1 MPAREDPQRNLF
13 DYSYYILI
21 ASFVILFF
29 NAGARFSIGVVFKP
43 MIAEF
48 AWSRSAISLAVFI
61 NMAVFALS
69 LTVVGRFYD
78 RYGPKWVILI
88 STFFASAGC
97 IFLSRIS
104 SLGGFL
110 IVYGI
115 ILAIGLG
122 GTSATLVAALAS
134 KWFQRGRGLAISL
147 ALSGNC
153 LGQFILI
160 PLFDS
165 LLVDFNWRLL
175 FFGLG
180 VIMLGVN
187 TLLSL
192 FVLKS
197 DPIVPE
203 GSLETVK
210 TSSPHS
216 SSLDLNLT
224 QAMKTPSFWLF
235 LTTMFVCGSGDFLIS
250 THLIPFVTDHHIPSS
265 TASQMFGW
273 FGLLSFAGILVAGP
287 ISDRVGNKIPIAL
300 TFVLRAL
307 LFFLILQSQS
317 VESLYIFA
325 LLFGFTFLVTAPL
338 TTTLVARLY
347 GLNHV
352 GLISGFITTIHHLA
366 GGFWAY
372 LGGWI
377 FDRTGSYRIAFF
389 ISLILAVVAV
399 FSTLLIKEERCH
411 PRGWRKGSETFKRD
425 PDSNR

>member
-1 MPAREDPQRNLF
+1 MPVRDTPQRNLF

-21 ASFVILFF
+21 ASFIILFF

-48 AWSRSAISLAVFI
+48 GWSRSAISFAVFI

-97 IFLSRIS
+97 IFLARID
-104 SLGGFL
+104 SLGEFL

-115 ILAIGLG
+115 ILALGLG

-160 PLFDS
+160 PLFNS
-165 LLVDFNWRLL
+165 LIVDFNWRLL

-180 VIMLGVN
+180 VIILGIN

-192 FVLKS
+192 FVLKN
-197 DPIVPE
+197 DPILPE
-203 GSLETVK
+203 CSIEQGK
-210 TSSPHS
+210 ISSPS
-216 SSLDLNLT
+216 SSSQDLSLG
-224 QAMKTPSFWLF
+224 QAMKTSSFWLF
-235 LTTMFVCGSGDFLIS
+235 LVTMFVCGSGDFLIS
-250 THLIPFVTDHHIPSS
+250 THLIPFITDHQIPSS
-265 TASQMFGW
+265 TASHMFGW
-273 FGLLSFAGILVAGP
+273 FGLLSLAGILVAGP
-287 ISDRVGNKIPIAL
+287 VSDRVGNKIPIAL
-300 TFVLRAL
+300 TFVLRIL

-325 LLFGFTFLVTAPL
+325 LLFGFTFLITAPL
-338 TTTLVARLY
+338 TTTLVGRLY
-347 GLNHV
+347 GLKHV

-377 FDRTGSYRIAFF
+377 FDRTGSYRWAFF
-389 ISLILAVVAV
+389 ISLVLAAVAV
-399 FSTLLIKEERCH
+399 FSTLLIKEGQPH
-411 PRGWRKGSETFKRD
+411 LRGRPKRSGTSE
-425 PDSNR
+425 

>member
-1 MPAREDPQRNLF
+1 MPVRDAPQRNLF

-21 ASFVILFF
+21 ASFIILFF

-48 AWSRSAISLAVFI
+48 GWSRSAISLAVFI

-69 LTVVGRFYD
+69 LTVVGKFYD

-97 IFLSRIS
+97 IFLSQIY

-160 PLFDS
+160 PLFNS
-165 LLVDFNWRLL
+165 LILDFNWRLL

-192 FVLKS
+192 FVLKN
-197 DPIVPE
+197 DPILPE
-203 GSLETVK
+203 CRIERVK
-210 TSSPHS
+210 IAPSSQ
-216 SSLDLNLT
+216 DLTLP
-224 QAMKTPSFWLF
+224 QAMKTSSFWLF
-235 LTTMFVCGSGDFLIS
+235 LVTMFICGSGDFLIS

-265 TASQMFGW
+265 TASHMFGW
-273 FGLLSFAGILVAGP
+273 FGLFSLAGILVTGP
-287 ISDRVGNKIPIAL
+287 VSDRVGNKIPIAL

-377 FDRTGSYRIAFF
+377 FDRTGSYRVAFF

-399 FSTLLIKEERCH
+399 FSTLFIKEERYH
-411 PRGWRKGSETFKRD
+411 LSGWRKGSGTSK
-425 PDSNR
+425 